1 MATRYTDKK
10 KAEVVKFV
18 QNYDAKNGR
27 GGQAAAKKKYKINPI
42 SIKKWCVE
50 QGVKTGGKSAKK
62 KVKKTTAAKPTRK
75 KAGRKP
81 AAKKKTTRKT
91 TAKKKTTRKKATR
104 SKTTARKSS
113 GGANGSDSARMA
125 KLEKK
130 IASLETKL
138 NRLKKAL

>member
-18 QNYDAKNGR
+18 ENYDAKNGR

-62 KVKKTTAAKPTRK
+62 KVKKTIAKSATRRKAGRPASKKKVTAKKKTTSK

-81 AAKKKTTRKT
+81 AA
-91 TAKKKTTRKKATR
+91 
-104 SKTTARKSS
+104 
-113 GGANGSDSARMA
+113 GGANGSDSARLARM
-125 KLEKK
+125 EKQ